1 MSLVSTA
8 VERTV
13 VVRTSTARRV
23 SARCLPTGAK
33 TFGWDV
39 ASLKAANL
47 KAAKQV
53 REVPIAEIRR
63 PLAKVRSND
72 QAKVDALKASI
83 LEHGLLEPIDVLEV
97 DGVLFGF
104 SGCHRF
110 QAHVELG
117 METIWCRVRV
127 GNKTALKMH
136 LM

>member
-13 VVRTSTARRV
+13 VVRTSTTRRV
-23 SARCLPTGAK
+23 SARCLPTFA
-33 TFGWDV
+33 WDV